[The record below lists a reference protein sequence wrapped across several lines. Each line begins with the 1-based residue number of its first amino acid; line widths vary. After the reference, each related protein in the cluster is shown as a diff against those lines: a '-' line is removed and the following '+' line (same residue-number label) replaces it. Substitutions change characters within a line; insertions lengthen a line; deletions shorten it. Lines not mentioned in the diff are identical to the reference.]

1 MSLRHILLGML
12 AEPASGYDLK
22 RKFNQSLVHFWGA
35 ELAQIYPTLRGLV
48 DDGLLEV
55 SVHPSE
61 QGPQRKVYRRTK
73 EGTGSLRAWLAQ
85 GPVVKRE
92 RISYLAQVF
101 FLHEL
106 DGPERK
112 REFLLQLRERMAG
125 RLATLQAIEAGW
137 SADDPRYPDDLP
149 DAAFYPQLTLRLGLL
164 KTAAAVEWCEE
175 SIARLDR
182 RAQRS
187 GAAGKSSSVS

>member
-12 AEPASGYDLK
+12 TEPASGYDLK
-22 RKFNQSLVHFWGA
+22 RQFNQSLAHFWGA

-55 SVHPSE
+55 SSHPSDH
-61 QGPQRKVYRRTK
+61 GPVRKVYRRTR
-73 EGTGSLRAWLAQ
+73 EGAAVLREWLLS

-92 RISYLAQVF
+92 RVSHLAQVF

-106 DGPERK
+106 DDAEDA
-112 REFLLQLRERMAG
+112 REFLLELRDQMAA
-125 RLATLQAIEAGW
+125 RLATLQAIDTGW
-137 SADDPRYPDDLP
+137 SKNDARYPDELP
-149 DAAFYPQLTLRLGLL
+149 DEAFYPQLTLRMGLA
-164 KTAAAVEWCEE
+164 KFAAAVQWCEE
-175 SIARLDR
+175 SIARLDK

-187 GAAGKSSSVS
+187 GAGGKSSSVS

>member
-12 AEPASGYDLK
+12 TAPASGYDLK
-22 RKFNQSLVHFWGA
+22 RQFNQSLAHFWGA

-55 SVHPSE
+55 SLHPSD
-61 QGPQRKVYRRTK
+61 QGPARKVYRRTG
-73 EGTGSLRAWLAQ
+73 EGAAALREWLLS

-92 RISYLAQVF
+92 RVSHLAQVF

-106 DGPERK
+106 DAPEDA
-112 REFLLQLRERMAG
+112 REFLMELRDQMAA
-125 RLATLQAIEAGW
+125 RLATLQAIETGW
-137 SADDPRYPDDLP
+137 SEDDPRYPDDLP
-149 DAAFYPQLTLRLGLL
+149 DESFYPQLTLRMGLA
-164 KTAAAVEWCEE
+164 KFAAVVEWCED

-182 RAQRS
+182 RTQRS
-187 GAAGKSSSVS
+187 GAGGKSSSVS